1 MNNLNSILDY
11 LKVFNN
17 INKRKA
23 YEPRITAQEPRIGLK
38 PGGIV
43 EPGVVNYGK
52 KGQIQ
57 SKSQEKL
64 ERLIEIITESNNSYK
79 KTLTSKEALIK
90 AGWKDGWQSIGTK
103 QAIRPAISKE
113 LNKLTTTLQKMD
125 NYVNNVMLA
134 ENALVKDFRA
144 PQQHLAKKFGVSKGF
159 MDQTWVKESKVYRE
173 NKRLF
178 DNLASPLSFNK
189 YKLLPEGTPRLMS
202 DLSEIVA
209 NKIPV
214 SGHGMFSQTPEIRTI
229 LDSAKRNYLQMKA
242 AGKEPKVRFITDP
255 AITPINEWQFI
266 DNETGRLFSMD
277 PSIDT
282 VEFRG
287 QTYKNNY
294 LNHVD
299 ARKLYK
305 KEFGNIYKMYDEDL
319 VKYMD
324 TMVMGQDGKPI
335 KLDTALRR
343 QVFDA
348 TGKQSYLERRMME
361 LDHADLW
368 GDPFG
373 RKKDGLRLLDRRV
386 NQQAGLYKQIYKNNP
401 KLLKSKLDEIGY
413 NKKFNNTDELIKF
426 YSDRAA
432 GKQIIEKSPEWMKWS
447 SRKQAELFRAAGVSA
462 KDFKALNN
470 MKSNEKITM
479 LKKMGFKCRLQGG
492 AGESV
497 DCYMKDVGE
506 TNKLAKQGNKQAI
519 KKLGNAFD
527 LGKELPK
534 IGKILRQGLQ
544 IGLAGPAKLLEF
556 SGLGTWGGLL
566 LEGALEGGIYKY
578 YKDYKGYTDD
588 QALAETFTVGL
599 LAGRPED
606 VPWYGGAEQKLEK
619 ELYEVKDEAGDVVD
633 IKENV
638 KDFIDTQK
646 KMEEVESEY
655 DKLESKKRDV
665 NEMRGYASPYMDTD
679 YAHPRL
685 DPRVSIENKQKALE
699 NKYLK
704 LEQLN
709 KPDALTGNYNA
720 WLAAKEKQDTEQGLR
735 VAEAT
740 KKRLGAVDIP
750 WDVLNPNEM
759 QPDYK
764 LKKYERAQDRWEKEQ
779 AEKRYRQMRE
789 KFPGYSD
796 KQIDEIL
803 EYYETTQP
811 QTQMSYD
818 QLRNMFDIGQKQA
831 YFAENFRMEKAGGGL
846 ANLTTTVAPDSGP
859 MSQGLRSLYI
869 DDMDY

>member
-1 MNNLNSILDY
+1 EETGIRRSCRNAGRMNNLNSILDY

-492 AGESV
+492 
-497 DCYMKDVGE
+497 
-506 TNKLAKQGNKQAI
+506 
-519 KKLGNAFD
+519 
-527 LGKELPK
+527 
-534 IGKILRQGLQ
+534 
-544 IGLAGPAKLLEF
+544 
-556 SGLGTWGGLL
+556 
-566 LEGALEGGIYKY
+566 
-578 YKDYKGYTDD
+578 
-588 QALAETFTVGL
+588 
-599 LAGRPED
+599 
-606 VPWYGGAEQKLEK
+606 
-619 ELYEVKDEAGDVVD
+619 
-633 IKENV
+633 
-638 KDFIDTQK
+638 
-646 KMEEVESEY
+646 
-655 DKLESKKRDV
+655 
-665 NEMRGYASPYMDTD
+665 
-679 YAHPRL
+679 
-685 DPRVSIENKQKALE
+685 
-699 NKYLK
+699 
-704 LEQLN
+704 
-709 KPDALTGNYNA
+709 
-720 WLAAKEKQDTEQGLR
+720 
-735 VAEAT
+735 
-740 KKRLGAVDIP
+740 
-750 WDVLNPNEM
+750 
-759 QPDYK
+759 
-764 LKKYERAQDRWEKEQ
+764 
-779 AEKRYRQMRE
+779 
-789 KFPGYSD
+789 
-796 KQIDEIL
+796 
-803 EYYETTQP
+803 
-811 QTQMSYD
+811 
-818 QLRNMFDIGQKQA
+818 
-831 YFAENFRMEKAGGGL
+831 
-846 ANLTTTVAPDSGP
+846 
-859 MSQGLRSLYI
+859 
-869 DDMDY
+869 